1 VTSFACIV
9 ILLNNEFYLEQLKP
23 VMAEWSYLWLQK
35 QHLYGIERS
44 EAIQYM
50 LEGAAART
58 DNTVKNQCIEVALKK
73 SQIDAGILGP
83 DVTPTRAYQRMATNT
98 PSAAAGRRM
107 SFGVLNNPISATP
120 TSAGGNG
127 AVSNG
132 FAVSPANQSASSMVL
147 PAMTPLL
154 AAEIR
159 QLELAKISSALH
171 RDLVQIQEKYVFF
184 VLMFLMNSK

>member
-1 VTSFACIV
+1 
-9 ILLNNEFYLEQLKP
+9 
-23 VMAEWSYLWLQK
+23 MAEWSYLWLQK

-154 AAEIR
+154 AAENSAYKNRNPNPPSRPLIVSPDVHTFS
-159 QLELAKISSALH
+159 KIFTTAGPNNALG
-171 RDLVQIQEKYVFF
+171 F
-184 VLMFLMNSK
+184 S